1 MNNSTVLILIIL
13 IISSLVPRLL
23 PSFLP
28 SKVQSSPLWKGLNI
42 TMPSLLA
49 GLLVML
55 ALPSS
60 FFESFAWI
68 EVSGLGIMMIIHL
81 MFKKPMWTMIAGSL
95 WVVMLKTWM

>member
-1 MNNSTVLILIIL
+1 MNETLFIILIIL
-13 IISSLVPRLL
+13 IISSVVPRLL

-28 SKVQSSPLWKGLNI
+28 SSIQSSHLWQALQL

-60 FFESFAWI
+60 FFTQFAWI
-68 EVSGLGIMMIIHL
+68 EISGLLIMIIMHL
-81 MFKKPMWTMIAGSL
+81 LFKKPMWTMLVGSL
-95 WVVMLKTWM
+95 WVVIIKTWM